1 MKISASLVCV
11 ALAVL
16 CFAQMALCDVY
27 LITGGGSNNRL
38 DENTRERRNANRLFD
53 SQNNNRGGVN
63 VQNKVYYA
71 GEKVLLEWT
80 NQHACGPNH
89 KTHCEL
95 IFQYACED
103 WIRDG
108 VVTTRVPEDDADNL
122 VYGVHENLASY
133 QECKTRPRNKGLF
146 TASQNLNGNSA
157 QFTRQNPAGTRRG
170 LECPEERDYY
180 PYWHKT
186 IWRDI
191 VVFTDQTERCEYY
204 QQESQNVKGKGICV
218 NGTSVT
224 AKHAAAGIFNEEDRL
239 PQFPTRAACELN
251 GNHFTEE
258 GAFNIPPPECLEAP
272 WSRDNHLGNGLHG
285 EMNNYTWTVPNHLHE
300 KCALRLRYNI
310 TTGDYKAWDGADA
323 QQNDAQGQK
332 LGLTEKYGYE
342 AKFAN
347 NPQVDPFGMGFTL
360 QLAINTAQFGRTFQ
374 DRSHRFAIREAPVGA
389 PIHALTV
396 RGKRGNI
403 VQTFPSV
410 EYDFAPTNMHVPRN
424 HYIHMQWSGSNTNPN
439 NNDGNGRAGTDRS
452 NVVQCAENSRK
463 FVYPEP
469 RAKSGLLNSTDV
481 VDLAAA
487 IIEARL
493 DPNSFGQHRGDMAE
507 LDDAGTYF
515 SRLFKA
521 VNEGEYNYMS
531 TRNNDFSN
539 RQQKATILVED
550 GDDDDLSGGQIAGIV
565 LGVLGALVVA
575 LFVGVA
581 VRMYLFK
588 RSKNNGED
596 LEGYMAPAEA
606 DANVFSPLH

>member
-403 VQTFPSV
+403 VQTYPAV
-410 EYDFAPTNMHVPRN
+410 EYDFVPN
-424 HYIHMQWSGSNTNPN
+424 HLHIKDSDWVHFQWEGSNTHDNNPN
-439 NNDGNGRAGTDRS
+439 GGDGQTGDDGEGTGGTDRH
-452 NVVQCAENSRK
+452 NIVQIMDMHENYPAAKNKVTMFTDNGDMSIPSRTRDQLILQFATAGK
-463 FVYPEP
+463 GADVDPLLNNASPYFNG
-469 RAKSGLLNSTDV
+469 GLLRFN
-481 VDLAAA
+481 
-487 IIEARL
+487 
-493 DPNSFGQHRGDMAE
+493 P
-507 LDDAGTYF
+507 GTYH
-515 SRLFKA
+515 
-521 VNEGEYNYMS
+521 YMC
-531 TRNNDFSN
+531 TRNNNFSN
-539 RQQKATILVED
+539 RGQKAT
-550 GDDDDLSGGQIAGIV
+550 
-565 LGVLGALVVA
+565 LVV
-575 LFVGVA
+575 
-581 VRMYLFK
+581 
-588 RSKNNGED
+588 
-596 LEGYMAPAEA
+596 EG
-606 DANVFSPLH
+606 